1 MTTSATSSRT
11 AAVAVTIL
19 ASLCVAAGAFA
30 VTLNARFYARSQPF
44 YDSMSYHRQVHRVM
58 TQARAEGVVPAM
70 KTASTSS
77 TVCLPMVIAALAGPF
92 VSPSRGVGI
101 AIQTL
106 ELAALCVTLWYYLH
120 RVRGLAP
127 GLAALAVTPCL
138 LWQCLYDFNGG
149 LSDFRMDLSLAL
161 LFATT
166 VLWYLIAMATG
177 QFVHF
182 LALGVAA
189 AAACLFRA
197 TAPVYLALTLA
208 PLALADLWP
217 PATRQR
223 RLLGLAVAATT
234 AAIGCL
240 WFFVLNYEALYYYY
254 VVWNTDANAH
264 LPVRTSLRHVAFAVE
279 HIGIPAA
286 VMAISIPLVIRVD
299 AMRRRR
305 HGAEP
310 SSAQPWWAFPIPDWR
325 MAWIGLA
332 PVLFLVARGAGLNPF
347 VSMPAVFGLTLVLG
361 GLGGGVAWTEIRDH
375 RPSRSALVVLA
386 GIAVACTAITAAHAW
401 KAHAGGPIDSMTAHR
416 EAIDAIVADARR
428 VGRDEA
434 RYGTTHCFYFNQAS
448 LEGVALFD
456 HPAAVWDGSSPRID
470 GVALRPNATFAIAA
484 EADLARVPGVTE
496 AEKVEHVLT
505 TATDTID
512 YLAIPDEATARYV
525 QERMP
530 FNVINRFAVVIR
542 DRLLE
547 SGRWEPVSG
556 AIRNGEHEVV
566 RIYRNTSQTPTSP
579 D

>member
-1 MTTSATSSRT
+1 MVTTATSSRT

-30 VTLNARFYARSQPF
+30 LTLNARFYARSQPF

-58 TQARAEGVVPAM
+58 TQARAEGVVPALE
-70 KTASTSS
+70 TACTSS
-77 TVCLPMVIAALAGPF
+77 TVCLPLVIAALAGPF

-106 ELAALCVTLWYYLH
+106 ELAALCGTLWYYLH

-177 QFVHF
+177 QLGHFVT
-182 LALGVAA
+182 LGVAA

-208 PLALADLWP
+208 PLVIADLWP
-217 PATRQR
+217 PATRPR

-240 WFFVLNYEALYYYY
+240 WFFVLNYETLHYYY

-264 LPVRTSLRHVAFAVE
+264 LPLRKALRHVAFAVG

-286 VMAISIPLVIRVD
+286 VLALSIPLVLRVD
-299 AMRRRR
+299 ALLERRPDGDPPPAR
-305 HGAEP
+305 
-310 SSAQPWWAFPIPDWR
+310 PWRAFPTPDWR
-325 MAWIGLA
+325 MVWIGFA
-332 PVLFLVARGAGLNPF
+332 PILLLVTRGAGLNPF
-347 VSMPAVFGLTLVLG
+347 VSMPAVFGLTLVLV
-361 GLGGGVAWTEIRDH
+361 GLGARSAGSDADRH

-386 GIAVACTAITAAHAW
+386 GIAVACAAITTTGAW
-401 KAHAGGPIDSMTAHR
+401 KAHAGGPIDSMAAHR

-428 VGRDEA
+428 AGHYEVC
-434 RYGTTHCFYFNQAS
+434 YGTTHCFYFNQAS
-448 LEGVALFD
+448 LESVTLFD
-456 HPAAVWDGSSPRID
+456 HPAAVWDGTSSRID
-470 GVALRPNATFAIAA
+470 GVALRPNDTFAIAA

-496 AEKVEHVLT
+496 AEKLEHVLT
-505 TATDTID
+505 TATGTID
-512 YLAIPDEATARYV
+512 YLAIPDEATARHV

-530 FNVINRFAVVIR
+530 FNVINRFAVMIR
-542 DRLLE
+542 DQLLE
-547 SGRWEPVSG
+547 SGHWEPVSG
-556 AIRNGEHEVV
+556 PIRNGEHEIV
-566 RIYRNTSQTPTSP
+566 RIYRNTSRERSSP
-579 D
+579 N